1 MQSFTEPMCY
11 VTIVFDPQ
19 LAEFDDAFTE
29 TAFFGGLLRFVL
41 AWLCRRFSAVS
52 DSLNRIGLTTEL

>member
-29 TAFFGGLLRFVL
+29 TAFFGGFAQVCAGMALPEVF
-41 AWLCRRFSAVS
+41 CCK
-52 DSLNRIGLTTEL
+52 

>member
-1 MQSFTEPMCY
+1 MQSFT
-11 VTIVFDPQ
+11 VVFDPQ